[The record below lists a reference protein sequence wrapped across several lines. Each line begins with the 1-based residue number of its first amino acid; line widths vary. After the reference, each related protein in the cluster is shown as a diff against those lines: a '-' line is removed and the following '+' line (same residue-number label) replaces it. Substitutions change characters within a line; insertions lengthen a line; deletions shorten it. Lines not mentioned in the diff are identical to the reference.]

1 MRRPP
6 GRRRRSGAPLGLER
20 LQPGQRVVVAK
31 RGRQIAAARPLLL
44 AGRLC
49 GAARSTMTRTTRVS
63 HAPAG
68 RSRRS
73 PPGRACGP
81 SMREIRTS
89 WTPRG
94 LSRRTTTDLDAG
106 EVSQVGGDRT
116 VSHVAGVASEP
127 RRSRRASR
135 VLPLVTS
142 WGSKDASSSQGR
154 GSPPP
159 PRSGLRRLAAPP

>member
-1 MRRPP
+1 
-6 GRRRRSGAPLGLER
+6 
-20 LQPGQRVVVAK
+20 
-31 RGRQIAAARPLLL
+31 
-44 AGRLC
+44 
-49 GAARSTMTRTTRVS
+49 
-63 HAPAG
+63 
-68 RSRRS
+68 
-73 PPGRACGP
+73 
-81 SMREIRTS
+81 MREIRTS

-142 WGSKDASSSQGR
+142 WGSKDASSSQAR

-159 PRSGLRRLAAPP
+159 PPERSAPSGRPAVTNVAARLTPTETLP